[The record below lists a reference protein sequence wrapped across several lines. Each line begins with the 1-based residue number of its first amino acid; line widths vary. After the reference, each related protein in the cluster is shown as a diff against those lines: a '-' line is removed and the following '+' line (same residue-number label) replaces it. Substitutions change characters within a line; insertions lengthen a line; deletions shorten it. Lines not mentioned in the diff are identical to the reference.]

1 MLPMTRSPAAL
12 AALLALAACSSTPVG
27 RPPEFTSPAPSPET
41 RAMLAPT
48 PRAPEPPPA
57 QLTRASA
64 SASLW
69 AAGGPGALLG
79 DDRAMARGDLLTVV
93 IAIDDRAAISNRTAR
108 SREGSQEMSVG
119 ALLGLPESVGL
130 PGGAGWSPAV
140 EFGGGSQFAGDGS
153 VRRSESIALRVAAT
167 VTDVL
172 PNGLLAIAGS
182 QEVRV
187 NNELRELLVTG
198 YVRPSDI
205 SRRNEV
211 SYDRIAQAR
220 IAYGGRGQI
229 TDMQQPRWGDQALDA
244 ALPF

>member
-1 MLPMTRSPAAL
+1 MTRFLSPL
-12 AALLALAACSSTPVG
+12 AALIALAACSSTPVG
-27 RPPEFTSPAPSPET
+27 RPPAFTSPAPSPET
-41 RAMLAPT
+41 QAMLAPT
-48 PRAPEPPPA
+48 PREPAPPPA
-57 QLTRASA
+57 QLARAASA
-64 SASLW
+64 ASLW
-69 AAGGPGALLG
+69 AVGGEGALLG

-93 IAIDDRAAISNRTAR
+93 ISIDDRAAISNRTAR
-108 SREGSQEMSVG
+108 SRQASQEMSVG
-119 ALLGLPESVGL
+119 ALFGLPESVDL

-140 EFGGGSQFAGDGS
+140 EFGGDSQFAGDGS
-153 VRRSESIALRVAAT
+153 VRRSETIALRIAAT

-187 NNELRELLVTG
+187 NNELRELMVTG

-205 SRRNEV
+205 NRRNEV

-220 IAYGGRGQI
+220 ISYGGRGQI
-229 TDMQQPRWGDQALDA
+229 TDMQQPRWGNQMLEA